1 MLALRELQRQLQ
13 AYVLDGRDAIA
24 GEVIATERADAG
36 ERLAVYGEAYR
47 LRLIEALETDYPALR
62 GLMGAADF
70 ARLGATYMA
79 NHPSQHYSI
88 RYFGQALAGLLTG
101 HPEYGERPWLAELA
115 RFEWLLGEAFDAA
128 DAEPLTAAG
137 LARLPAD
144 RWPLLRLD
152 LVPSFRRLAL
162 HWDVP
167 AIWKA
172 VDTHQPIPPARRY
185 ERPTLWIIWRQ
196 GLRNYF
202 RSLEEAEAAAIEE
215 LRSGRPFADLCTALC
230 AWLPEEAVAAQA
242 AAYLQRW
249 IGEGLI
255 AGVTRIDNPRR
266 PRGTPPGPAI
276 GC

>member
-1 MLALRELQRQLQ
+1 MLPLRELQRRLQ
-13 AYVLDGRDAIA
+13 AYVLEGRDEIA
-24 GEVIATERADAG
+24 SEVITTEHADAAA
-36 ERLAVYGEAYR
+36 RLAVYGEAYR

-62 GLMGAADF
+62 GVMGAADF
-70 ARLGATYMA
+70 ARLGATYIA

-88 RYFGQALAGLLTG
+88 RYFGQALAALLTG
-101 HPEYGERPWLAELA
+101 RSEYGELPWLAELA

-128 DAEPLTAAG
+128 DAEPLAAAE

-152 LVPSFRRLAL
+152 LVPSFRQLTL

-172 VDTHQPIPPARRY
+172 VDTHQPTMPPRRY
-185 ERPTLWIIWRQ
+185 ERPITWILWRQ

-202 RSLEEAEAAAIEE
+202 RSLEESEAAAIEE
-215 LRSGRPFADLCTALC
+215 VCNGRSFADLCTALC

-242 AAYLQRW
+242 ALYLKRW

-255 AGVTRIDNPRR
+255 AGLR
-266 PRGTPPGPAI
+266 A
-276 GC
+276 

>member
-1 MLALRELQRQLQ
+1 MLPLRELQRQLQ
-13 AYVLDGRDAIA
+13 AYVLDGRDDIA
-24 GEVIATERADAG
+24 REVIATERADAG

-47 LRLIEALETDYPALR
+47 LRLLEALETDYPALR

-70 ARLGATYMA
+70 ARLGATYIA
-79 NHPSQHYSI
+79 DHPSQHYSI

-101 HPEYGERPWLAELA
+101 HPEYAEQPWLAELA

-128 DAEPLTAAG
+128 GTEPLAAAT

-144 RWPLLRLD
+144 RWPLLRLN

-162 HWDVP
+162 RWDVP

-172 VDTHQPIPPARRY
+172 VDAHQPTEDPRRY
-185 ERPTLWIIWRQ
+185 ERPTIWIIWRQ

-202 RSLEEAEAAAIEE
+202 RSLEQAEAAVIEE
-215 LRSGRPFADLCTALC
+215 VSYGRPFADLCTALC

-242 AAYLQRW
+242 AAYLRRW

-255 AGVTRIDNPRR
+255 AGL
-266 PRGTPPGPAI
+266 RG
-276 GC
+276 